1 MYFDS
6 PAEESRQLASSDT
19 HLRWVLSANGVAM
32 LVLGLFWG
40 PLIDWCL
47 RAVSAI

>member
-1 MYFDS
+1 
-6 PAEESRQLASSDT
+6 
-19 HLRWVLSANGVAM
+19 VAM